1 MTNQQVP
8 FVDLRPLEQT
18 LDDEIRA
25 AVDRVFARSWYIGG
39 EEDTQFEK
47 EFAKYVG
54 AQHCVGCG
62 NGLDALSLSLRALGI
77 GKGDE
82 VIVPANTFIATALA
96 VTKVGAR
103 PVLVDC
109 NERFNIDASLIEPLI
124 TPRTKAI
131 MPVHLYGQPADMDP
145 VLEVASAHG
154 LMVVEDC
161 AQAHGAR
168 YKGRNIGTFGDAAG
182 FSFYPGKN
190 LGAVGDAGA
199 MVTNDDA
206 VAQKVRALGNY
217 GSEQRYHH
225 LYEGVNSRLDE
236 LQASVLRA
244 KLKFLDQT
252 NAYRKKVAADYL
264 QGIRNPLIALPDVPE
279 WADPVWHIFA
289 VRCERRDELQAYLE
303 DHGIGTNIHYPI
315 PVHLQGAYAEL
326 GYSVGDFP
334 TAEII
339 SKTELSLPMFYGMTD
354 SQTEYV
360 ISILNDFR

>member
-1 MTNQQVP
+1 MTSQQIP
-8 FVDLRPLEQT
+8 FVDLRPLEQV
-18 LDDEIRA
+18 LVDDIRA
-25 AVDRVFARSWYIGG
+25 AVDRVFSRSWYIGG
-39 EEDTQFEK
+39 EEDSQFEK
-47 EFAKYVG
+47 AFARYIG
-54 AQHCVGCG
+54 TQYCVGCG

-77 GKGDE
+77 GEGDE

-96 VTKVGAR
+96 VTKVGAK

-109 NERFNIDASLIEPLI
+109 NELFNIDTNLIEPLI

-131 MPVHLYGQPADMDP
+131 MPVHLYGQPADMDL

-168 YKGRNIGTFGDAAG
+168 YKNRNVGTFGDAAG

-190 LGAVGDAGA
+190 LGAMGDAGA
-199 MVTNDDA
+199 MITNDDV
-206 VAQKVRALGNY
+206 VAEKVRALGNY
-217 GSEQRYHH
+217 GSKQRYHH

-244 KLKFLDQT
+244 KLKYLEQSNGF
-252 NAYRKKVAADYL
+252 RKKVATSYL
-264 QGIRNPLIALPDVPE
+264 QGIRNPLIALPDVAK

-303 DHGIGTNIHYPI
+303 DHGVGTNVHYPI
-315 PVHLQGAYAEL
+315 PIHLQEAYSGL

-334 TAEII
+334 VAEII

-354 SQTEYV
+354 SQIEYV
-360 ISILNDFR
+360 ISVLNDFR